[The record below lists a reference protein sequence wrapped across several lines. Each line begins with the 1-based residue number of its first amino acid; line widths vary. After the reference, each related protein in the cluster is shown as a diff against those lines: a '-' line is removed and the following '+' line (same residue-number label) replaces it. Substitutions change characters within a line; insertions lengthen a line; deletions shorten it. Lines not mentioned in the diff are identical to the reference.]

1 MKYLI
6 FSALVAFASVTACVH
21 GEAPPAAGEADGPR
35 DGDYHV
41 LMAEIALQ
49 RQQFDVAATEYH
61 RALAGND
68 DPELAARAGRVIYEY
83 GTYEQALDGAR
94 HWVDVVPDALEPRR
108 YLVLLYLQQGAVRK
122 SIAHLEFLHD
132 VVEEKSDQ
140 GYAALLPIL
149 TEARNPEAALEAM
162 GRLAE
167 SHDDDPTA
175 AYALAYMGL
184 RSGDVELALTE
195 SARALATRPDWPEA
209 TVLRARAML
218 ADGRTEEALALLD
231 QQPEFRDD
239 ARLRLEYA
247 LLLLAAERPEE
258 ARLELELLLGEYQR
272 LPGAL
277 RTLGFLE
284 FQAGNME
291 LAGRYFVE
299 LIGTGTYVSD
309 ALFYLGS
316 IAELEGDLDSAVS
329 FYSQINGGDNLVPAR
344 VRLSLILYRLGRTE
358 EALSSLEQAAMS
370 NPGVS
375 VDLASARAELL
386 MRMERFDEALA
397 LYSRELD
404 RYPGDEELL
413 YARAF
418 LYERMDR
425 VEDALNEL
433 RALLEQNPDDPIALN
448 AVGYTLADRTD
459 RYEEAY
465 GYIKRAYDEAPDNAA
480 IVDSMGW
487 VEYRM
492 GNNEAAI
499 GHLRRAWSMS
509 RDPEIAAHLGEVLW
523 KSGDREGAEEIWF
536 ESLGENPESRVLQ
549 DVIDRLMQ

>member
-1 MKYLI
+1 MKYLL
-6 FSALVAFASVTACVH
+6 FSALLAIVAATACVH
-21 GEAPPAAGEADGPR
+21 GESPTADRQSEESG

-41 LMAEIALQ
+41 LMAEIAMQ
-49 RQQFDVAATEYH
+49 RHQFSVAATEYH
-61 RALAGND
+61 RALADNE
-68 DPELAARAGRVIYEY
+68 DPDLAARAGRIIYEY
-83 GTYEQALDGAR
+83 GTYDQALDAAV
-94 HWVDVVPDALEPRR
+94 HWVEVVPDAVEPRR
-108 YLVLLYLQQGAVRK
+108 YLVLLYLQRGAVRK
-122 SIAHLEFLHD
+122 ALPHLEFLHGI
-132 VVEEKSDQ
+132 VQESSDQ
-140 GYAALLPIL
+140 GYGALLPIL
-149 TEARNPEAALEAM
+149 TEARDPEAALEAM
-162 GRLAE
+162 RRLAE
-167 SHDDDPTA
+167 SHPDDATA
-175 AYALAYMGL
+175 AYALAYMAL
-184 RSGDVELALTE
+184 RAGEIELALSE
-195 SARALATRPDWPEA
+195 SAKAIEARPDWPEA

-231 QQPEFRDD
+231 QRPEFRDD

-258 ARLELELLLGEYQR
+258 ARLELELLLAEHPR
-272 LPGAL
+272 FPGAL

-309 ALFYLGS
+309 SLFYLGS

-329 FYSQINGGDNLVPAR
+329 FYSQINSGDNLLPAR
-344 VRLSLILYRLGRTE
+344 VRLSLLLYRLGRTD
-358 EALSSLEQAAMS
+358 EALRSLEEVAVTHPTLSA
-370 NPGVS
+370 
-375 VDLASARAELL
+375 DLASARAELL
-386 MRMERFDEALA
+386 MRLQ
-397 LYSRELD
+397 
-404 RYPGDEELL
+404 RYPVDESLL

-425 VEDALNEL
+425 VDDALREL
-433 RALLEQNPDDPIALN
+433 QALLDKNPDDPIALN

-465 GYIKRAYDEAPDNAA
+465 DYIERAYEKSPDNAA

-492 GNNEAAI
+492 GNMEAAI
-499 GHLRRAWSMS
+499 EHLRRAWSMS

-523 KSGDREGAEEIWF
+523 VNGDREGAEEIWF
-536 ESLGENPESRVLQ
+536 ESLGENPDSRVLQ

>member
-21 GEAPPAAGEADGPR
+21 GEAPPAAGEADDPR

-83 GTYEQALDGAR
+83 GTYDQALDGAR

-309 ALFYLGS
+309 A
-316 IAELEGDLDSAVS
+316 
-329 FYSQINGGDNLVPAR
+329 
-344 VRLSLILYRLGRTE
+344 
-358 EALSSLEQAAMS
+358 
-370 NPGVS
+370 
-375 VDLASARAELL
+375 SARAELL

>member
-21 GEAPPAAGEADGPR
+21 GEAPPAAGEADDPR

-83 GTYEQALDGAR
+83 GTYDQALDGAR

-209 TVLRARAML
+209 TVLRARAINRSSVTM
-218 ADGRTEEALALLD
+218 R
-231 QQPEFRDD
+231 
-239 ARLRLEYA
+239 
-247 LLLLAAERPEE
+247 
-258 ARLELELLLGEYQR
+258 
-272 LPGAL
+272 
-277 RTLGFLE
+277 
-284 FQAGNME
+284 
-291 LAGRYFVE
+291 
-299 LIGTGTYVSD
+299 VSD
-309 ALFYLGS
+309 WNMRSCCWPPNGPRRLASSWSCCLAS
-316 IAELEGDLDSAVS
+316 TSDS
-329 FYSQINGGDNLVPAR
+329 R
-344 VRLSLILYRLGRTE
+344 VRCAPWAFSSSRPATWSLPAG
-358 EALSSLEQAAMS
+358 
-370 NPGVS
+370 
-375 VDLASARAELL
+375 
-386 MRMERFDEALA
+386 
-397 LYSRELD
+397 
-404 RYPGDEELL
+404 
-413 YARAF
+413 
-418 LYERMDR
+418 
-425 VEDALNEL
+425 
-433 RALLEQNPDDPIALN
+433 
-448 AVGYTLADRTD
+448 TL
-459 RYEEAY
+459 
-465 GYIKRAYDEAPDNAA
+465 
-480 IVDSMGW
+480 
-487 VEYRM
+487 
-492 GNNEAAI
+492 
-499 GHLRRAWSMS
+499 
-509 RDPEIAAHLGEVLW
+509 
-523 KSGDREGAEEIWF
+523 
-536 ESLGENPESRVLQ
+536 
-549 DVIDRLMQ
+549 

>member
-1 MKYLI
+1 
-6 FSALVAFASVTACVH
+6 
-21 GEAPPAAGEADGPR
+21 
-35 DGDYHV
+35 
-41 LMAEIALQ
+41 
-49 RQQFDVAATEYH
+49 
-61 RALAGND
+61 
-68 DPELAARAGRVIYEY
+68 
-83 GTYEQALDGAR
+83 
-94 HWVDVVPDALEPRR
+94 
-108 YLVLLYLQQGAVRK
+108 
-122 SIAHLEFLHD
+122 
-132 VVEEKSDQ
+132 
-140 GYAALLPIL
+140 
-149 TEARNPEAALEAM
+149 
-162 GRLAE
+162 
-167 SHDDDPTA
+167 
-175 AYALAYMGL
+175 
-184 RSGDVELALTE
+184 
-195 SARALATRPDWPEA
+195 
-209 TVLRARAML
+209 
-218 ADGRTEEALALLD
+218 
-231 QQPEFRDD
+231 
-239 ARLRLEYA
+239 
-247 LLLLAAERPEE
+247 
-258 ARLELELLLGEYQR
+258 
-272 LPGAL
+272 
-277 RTLGFLE
+277 
-284 FQAGNME
+284 
-291 LAGRYFVE
+291 
-299 LIGTGTYVSD
+299 
-309 ALFYLGS
+309 
-316 IAELEGDLDSAVS
+316 
-329 FYSQINGGDNLVPAR
+329 VPAR